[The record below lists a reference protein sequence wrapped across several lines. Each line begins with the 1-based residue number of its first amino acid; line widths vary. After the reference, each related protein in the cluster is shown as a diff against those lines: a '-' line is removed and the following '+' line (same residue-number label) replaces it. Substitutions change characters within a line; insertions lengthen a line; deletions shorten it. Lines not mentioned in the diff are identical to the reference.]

1 MLSNKHLTPDSLACE
16 PDIRAEYEAVKMLQL
31 CNTLIAKRLAIENQ
45 LEALSISYLLQR
57 YAEYQ
62 E

>member
-1 MLSNKHLTPDSLACE
+1 
-16 PDIRAEYEAVKMLQL
+16 MLQL
-31 CNTLIAKRLAIENQ
+31 WNTVIAKSLENQ